1 MTLLNRVRKMRQM
14 KGRRPCLTPSTP
26 PNITSMPPN
35 ITNTPPSIIA
45 KPPPMWRM
53 AITRRARIMRI
64 LPMLTTDTPNITPAK
79 LQKPTSSFTA
89 SPPPLPN
96 EDASELLTPIPSLP
110 ARGRGGF
117 CVHAQAPVLGLA
129 ATTNRRG

>member
-1 MTLLNRVRKMRQM
+1 MTLLNCVRKMRQR

-35 ITNTPPSIIA
+35 ITNMRLSIIA

-64 LPMLTTDTPNITPAK
+64 LPMRITNTPNITPAK
-79 LQKPTSSFTA
+79 PQKPISSFIT
-89 SPPPLPN
+89 STPPLPN
-96 EDASELLTPIPSLP
+96 EEATELLTPTPSL
-110 ARGRGGF
+110 RLLREGVFMHSLKFLRW
-117 CVHAQAPVLGLA
+117 V
-129 ATTNRRG
+129 